1 MNFRSAQQRMGDR
14 GLRVWRALAL
24 GGVLGTLVATHWPR
38 LQLSGEAPSDKVL
51 HAVTFGVL
59 TLLVARTGWCVRRW
73 QLVVVMILFASFDEW
88 TQSLPPFHR
97 HTSWNDW
104 IADLVGIAV
113 CVFLLACA
121 EPQQH
126 QTTELRS
133 ALRDAAERRL
143 FDRPFTWLALATSG
157 VLGALAG
164 GFITMTISR
173 LLLDDARPF
182 QTLFLGAMFFAAA
195 AMDWTLRAG
204 MRAMMKQISEMRTC
218 FRCGTSLCSQRG
230 GAGQCAACGQPW
242 VRAQW
247 VVAPLPWSRDRA
259 RLRRFLLLHGSRA
272 AAVSFV
278 AIGSLGV
285 LAWAALM
292 LLDVWRGER
301 LAVSGD
307 MRDLF
312 AYAYSLAWIA
322 LTIRLVRSAVAR
334 AHAVE
339 GRECLACGY
348 ALVGVESFEGVGR
361 CPECGTEFVAE
372 PRSWR
377 VPLAASTA

>member
-1 MNFRSAQQRMGDR
+1 MQLRTAQRRLGDR
-14 GLRVWRALAL
+14 GLRMWRVLAL
-24 GGVLGTLVATHWPR
+24 VGALVTLVATHWPR
-38 LQLSGEAPSDKVL
+38 LRLSSEAPSDKVL

-59 TLLVARTGWCVRRW
+59 TLLVARTGWFVRRW
-73 QLVVVMILFASFDEW
+73 KLVAVMILFASFDEW
-88 TQSLPPFHR
+88 TQSLAPFYR

-104 IADLVGIAV
+104 TADKVGITV

-121 EPQQH
+121 EPQQR

-133 ALRDAAERRL
+133 ALRVAADRRL

-157 VLGALAG
+157 VLGALVG
-164 GFITMTISR
+164 GFITITISR

-218 FRCGTSLCSQRG
+218 FRCGCSLCAESG
-230 GAGQCAACGQPW
+230 GAGQCAACSEPW

-247 VVAPLPWSRDRA
+247 VADPPLWSRDRA
-259 RLRRFLLLHGSRA
+259 RLRRFLLLHGARA
-272 AAVSFV
+272 AAVSCV

-322 LTIRLVRSAVAR
+322 LTIRMVRSAVAR

-348 ALVGVESFEGVGR
+348 ALVGVQSFDCVGR
-361 CPECGTEFVAE
+361 CPECGTEFVAA
-372 PRSWR
+372 PRS
-377 VPLAASTA
+377 